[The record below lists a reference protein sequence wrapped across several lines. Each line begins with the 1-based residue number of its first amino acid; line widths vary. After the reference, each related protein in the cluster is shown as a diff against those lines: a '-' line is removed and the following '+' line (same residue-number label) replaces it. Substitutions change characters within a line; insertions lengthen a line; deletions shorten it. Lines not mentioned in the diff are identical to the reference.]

1 MNNLTPVIYGNG
13 SQTRDFVNIKDIVY
27 AHMLT
32 MESNN
37 TVGGIFNIGSGVP
50 TSILDLVQTAKN
62 TIGK

>member
-1 MNNLTPVIYGNG
+1 MNNLTPFIYGNG

>member
-1 MNNLTPVIYGNG
+1 
-13 SQTRDFVNIKDIVY
+13 
-27 AHMLT
+27 MLT
-32 MESNN
+32 MESNY